1 MAGGRLEINRQLRY
15 YMTMFPISLNLKG
28 RLTLLVGA
36 GRVGRR
42 KLGKILLADARIRL
56 VEPSPSPD
64 ITSLAESGR
73 LEMSAH
79 YTPDLLEG
87 LPLVFMATS
96 DRAFNRK
103 VAEEARGRGCW
114 VNVADDPEASD
125 FILPAVVE
133 RGDFQ
138 ITVATGGASPALSA
152 SAAARLSEMFGPEY
166 GPLTRLMAA
175 LRPMIMSSGLP
186 TTTRGNL
193 FRRLVASETLR
204 RHLARGETEAA
215 QTVVSQ
221 LLAPLQMDGCFNITA
236 EVLD

>member
-1 MAGGRLEINRQLRY
+1 MD
-15 YMTMFPISLNLKG
+15 MFPISLNLKG

-42 KLGKILLADARIRL
+42 KLAKILLAGARIRL
-56 VEPSPSPD
+56 VEPNPSPD
-64 ITSLAESGR
+64 ITRLAESGR

-79 YTPDLLEG
+79 YTPKLLEG
-87 LPLVFMATS
+87 LPLVFLATS
-96 DRAFNRK
+96 DPAFNRK

-138 ITVATGGASPALSA
+138 IAVTTGGASPALAA

-186 TTTRGNL
+186 TNTRGSL
-193 FRRLVASETLR
+193 FKCVVASEPLR
-204 RHLARGETEAA
+204 NHLARGETEAA
-215 QTVVSQ
+215 KAVVSQ
-221 LLAPLQMDGCFNITA
+221 LLAPLQMDGCFSLTGD
-236 EVLD
+236 VLE